1 MNVYDE
7 AHGLARAIK
16 ESEEFK
22 RYESAKNAVN
32 ANEELA
38 AMIKDFQSK
47 QFEIQAKQMM
57 GEELSPELTE
67 TIQNLYGVMMRD
79 PLAAEYMQC
88 EMRFQMMMSDV
99 YKILGEV
106 MGLETPQS

>member
-7 AHGLARAIK
+7 AHSLARAIK
-16 ESEEFK
+16 ESEEYK
-22 RYESAKNAVN
+22 RYETAKNAVN
-32 ANEELA
+32 ANPELA
-38 AMIKDFQSK
+38 GMIKDFQGK
-47 QFEIQAKQMM
+47 QFEMQAKQMM
-57 GEELSPELTE
+57 GEELGDELKD

-79 PLAAEYMQC
+79 PLAADYMQC

-106 MGLETPQS
+106 MGIEQPQ